1 MTARA
6 PGAGAV
12 ILEASDEP
20 GVLASRLSA
29 DGTLDEKVLGCT
41 GFIAGGESHGD
52 PFVRMDGQQVFRM
65 AVGSMSESAR
75 AVLEDAHLSVED
87 VDCYVPHQANLRIM
101 QKVAQKI
108 GIPEEKMV
116 VTVNRHGNTSAASVP
131 LALDNAARH
140 NDIKKGD
147 VVLMQ
152 AVGAGMA
159 WGSVLVKWTKEN
171 Q

>member
-1 MTARA
+1 
-6 PGAGAV
+6 
-12 ILEASDEP
+12 
-20 GVLASRLSA
+20 
-29 DGTLDEKVLGCT
+29 
-41 GFIAGGESHGD
+41 
-52 PFVRMDGQQVFRM
+52 
-65 AVGSMSESAR
+65 
-75 AVLEDAHLSVED
+75 
-87 VDCYVPHQANLRIM
+87 
-101 QKVAQKI
+101 
-108 GIPEEKMV
+108 MV

>member
-1 MTARA
+1 
-6 PGAGAV
+6 
-12 ILEASDEP
+12 
-20 GVLASRLSA
+20 
-29 DGTLDEKVLGCT
+29 
-41 GFIAGGESHGD
+41 
-52 PFVRMDGQQVFRM
+52 M
-65 AVGSMSESAR
+65 AVGSMSESAQ
-75 AVLEDAHLSVED
+75 AVLKDAGLT
-87 VDCYVPHQANLRIM
+87 VDDISRYVPHQANLRIM

-108 GIPEEKMV
+108 GISEDKMV

-140 NDIKKGD
+140 NDIQKGD

-171 Q
+171 I

>member
-1 MTARA
+1 M
-6 PGAGAV
+6 
-12 ILEASDEP
+12 
-20 GVLASRLSA
+20 
-29 DGTLDEKVLGCT
+29 
-41 GFIAGGESHGD
+41 
-52 PFVRMDGQQVFRM
+52 
-65 AVGSMSESAR
+65 
-75 AVLEDAHLSVED
+75 
-87 VDCYVPHQANLRIM
+87 RIM

-108 GIPEEKMV
+108 GISEDKMV

-140 NDIKKGD
+140 NEIQKGD

-171 Q
+171 IS